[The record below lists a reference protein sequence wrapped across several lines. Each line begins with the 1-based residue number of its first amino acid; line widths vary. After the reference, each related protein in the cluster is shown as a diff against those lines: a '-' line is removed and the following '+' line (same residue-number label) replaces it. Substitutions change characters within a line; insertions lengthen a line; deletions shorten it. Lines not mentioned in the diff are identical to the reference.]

1 MIRYVSTERG
11 RRLPCRRV
19 ATHAVRGVQ
28 RVIVVDVARR
38 ARSWRRRH
46 VRPRQRKTCNAVVER
61 SPVPSLRRVAV
72 RTVRQR
78 KCWTSRRVHRI
89 VRLLPGRE
97 VAPGC
102 PARSGC
108 DVQAV
113 VVVDV
118 AARAR
123 NVRVTVR
130 EWKTKS
136 GVIKFSVG
144 PCCDRVA
151 RRAGRGRRR
160 ETSLDVIRNIS
171 SDGRSAIP
179 IGLVA
184 AHAIG
189 RVERVIVV
197 DVARRARSRR
207 RRHVRPGQ
215 RKSCNAVIERSRVPT
230 FRRVAVR
237 AVRQRKSRA

>member
-118 AARAR
+118 A
-123 NVRVTVR
+123 
-130 EWKTKS
+130 
-136 GVIKFSVG
+136 
-144 PCCDRVA
+144 
-151 RRAGRGRRR
+151 
-160 ETSLDVIRNIS
+160 
-171 SDGRSAIP
+171 
-179 IGLVA
+179 
-184 AHAIG
+184 
-189 RVERVIVV
+189 
-197 DVARRARSRR
+197 RRARRRR